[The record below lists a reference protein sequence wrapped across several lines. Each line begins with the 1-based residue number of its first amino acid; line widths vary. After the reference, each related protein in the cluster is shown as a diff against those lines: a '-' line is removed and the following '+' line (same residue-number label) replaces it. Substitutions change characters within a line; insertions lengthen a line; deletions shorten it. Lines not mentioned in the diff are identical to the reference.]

1 MCLKTHPNEKI
12 AHEKNVEG
20 EIDLLGGVLCPSCT
34 SLHSKAE
41 NKVGFKDKK
50 IKWMILQPGGLD
62 EVDDQ
67 GGDRKDKSDS
77 NLIGKKLKIKL
88 KINAMVYFSSSR
100 EESKA
105 GLTKTLPATLCPDIS
120 SPAQVLASA

>member
-1 MCLKTHPNEKI
+1 METIDWGMVKKSTKDSSSSINQNLSEAAMNWKVNKNKWTLVWRLCLKTHPNEKVD
-12 AHEKNVEG
+12 HEKNVEG
-20 EIDLLGGVLCPSCT
+20 EIDLLGGVLCPSCA

-67 GGDRKDKSDS
+67 GGDRKDKSDP
-77 NLIGKKLKIKL
+77 NLMGKK
-88 KINAMVYFSSSR
+88 
-100 EESKA
+100 
-105 GLTKTLPATLCPDIS
+105 
-120 SPAQVLASA
+120 